1 MLNTNLV
8 LENDQILLRVITEQD
23 FSLLQDLAND
33 SSLWIYFTQD
43 LSVESDFLKWVEP
56 ALKRERFQFVV
67 IEKSSNSIVGS
78 TAFGNYSP
86 ADQRIEIGWTWLG
99 KSFHGS
105 GINRQMKLLMIRYC
119 AEVLKLKRV
128 EVKTDVLNLPARNA
142 LLKMGFV
149 EEGILRSHTQMTHN
163 RRRDTIYYSLL
174 EVEFEF
180 FLRKNQ
186 S

>member
-1 MLNTNLV
+1 MFNTNLV

-33 SSLWIYFTQD
+33 PSLWIYFTQD

-56 ALKRERFQFVV
+56 ALKGKRFQFVV

-78 TAFGNYSP
+78 TAFGNYSQ

-99 KSFHGS
+99 KAFHGS

-174 EVEFEF
+174 KAEFEF
-180 FLRKNQ
+180 FLRKNE